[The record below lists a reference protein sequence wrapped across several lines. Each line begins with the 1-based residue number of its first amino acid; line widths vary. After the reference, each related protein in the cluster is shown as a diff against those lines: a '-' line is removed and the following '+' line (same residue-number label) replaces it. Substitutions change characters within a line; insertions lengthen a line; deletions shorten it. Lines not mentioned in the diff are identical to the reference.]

1 MRSRCPCLWAGQGW
15 RSWVLGAQWRGPA
28 TYRQENL
35 ALGATWHLPK
45 ALPQAAASSPG
56 SSMTWAWLG
65 HILGMSWACP
75 AWRGGIRRLPG
86 AAVAVWRFLG
96 ENKGCQVMLDA
107 PKAQQ
112 ECADEQL
119 PCPKVKAGISQ
130 HLIAPQH

>member
-65 HILGMSWACP
+65 HILGMSWACLGHVLHGEVGF
-75 AWRGGIRRLPG
+75 GGSQELRWQCG
-86 AAVAVWRFLG
+86 GFWV
-96 ENKGCQVMLDA
+96 KTKDA
-107 PKAQQ
+107 R
-112 ECADEQL
+112 
-119 PCPKVKAGISQ
+119 
-130 HLIAPQH
+130 